1 MKIISFA
8 VIDENYIN
16 PLRVMLKTFR
26 LKNSLPFKVFKLGKF
41 DIPEDL
47 KNITDVEYID
57 FEPKKTLKWVNENFE
72 KFNKDSFTDN
82 LYGPEKIINMFA
94 HLEIADDL
102 LKEYDLVF
110 KTDADIVYL
119 DNIEKVLND
128 FYGSEKP
135 IGMSQEFKEN
145 HLGLKNYFN
154 AGQILLNS
162 KKCPEIC
169 DKILKTIEE
178 NGFEKFK
185 YLDQDGMNCFF
196 EKESIFDLSAEGFI
210 NMVNNHL
217 INKIKVLSF
226 HYNTIFKP
234 FTKTKKEFYELTRK
248 TFFDYLE
255 IAKKTSC
262 DEEFLIDIQNNI
274 EKNRKKKLNQS
285 SARCLVAI
293 ITQKMKNIVQ
303 ELS

>member
-57 FEPKKTLKWVNENFE
+57 FEPKKTLKWVNKNFE
-72 KFNKDSFTDN
+72 KFNKDSFIDN

-94 HLEIADDL
+94 HLEIADEL

-110 KTDADIVYL
+110 KTDVDIVYF
-119 DNIEKVLND
+119 DNVENVLND
-128 FYGSEKP
+128 FYVSEKS
-135 IGMSQEFKEN
+135 IGMSQEFRSN
-145 HLGLKNYFN
+145 HMGLNIYFN

-178 NGFEKFK
+178 HGFEKFK
-185 YLDQDGMNCFF
+185 YLDQDGLNCFF
-196 EKESIFDLSAEGFI
+196 EDIFDLSIKGFI

-217 INKIKVLSF
+217 ISNPNPLSF
-226 HYNTIFKP
+226 HSPLLIFIKP
-234 FTKTKKEFYELTRK
+234 Y
-248 TFFDYLE
+248 FF
-255 IAKKTSC
+255 K
-262 DEEFLIDIQNNI
+262 
-274 EKNRKKKLNQS
+274 
-285 SARCLVAI
+285 
-293 ITQKMKNIVQ
+293 
-303 ELS
+303 